1 MSRVYVGD
9 FNSAPKDVNV
19 LSDEFHRIHP
29 RDFKNTKFPE
39 YFFTNN
45 PCVVDCFEA
54 NEVFCC
60 YNGNIKQLSEHKD
73 FKKWEKEF
81 NAGEFWSMVGETWV

>member
-9 FNSAPKDVNV
+9 FNSAPKDVNI
-19 LSDEFHRIHP
+19 LPDEFHRIHP

-45 PCVVDCFEA
+45 PCVVDRFEA
-54 NEVFCC
+54 DEVYCC
-60 YNGNIKQLSEHKD
+60 HNGNIKQLSEHKD
-73 FKKWEKEF
+73 FTKWEKEF
-81 NAGEFWSMVGETWV
+81 NTGEFWSMVGETWV